1 MRPDHPIL
9 EGGGELV
16 VFDVPAPVVEP
27 HAGVE
32 KQEND
37 DGDYAQPI
45 EVVSAFGKG
54 GGFCGDHVC

>member
-9 EGGGELV
+9 KGGGELV
-16 VFDVPAPVVEP
+16 IFDVPAPVVEP

-32 KQEND
+32 EKEND

-45 EVVSAFGKG
+45 KVVPAFGK
-54 GGFCGDHVC
+54 